1 MSVLISERLFEERKR
16 MGLTQTE
23 MAKAGGVA
31 MATYVNYERGGRF
44 PDAACL
50 QNFIAS
56 GVDVMYVLTGSRN
69 GAALSGTE
77 TIVLEMFNRID
88 DRARHAFLTMLRE
101 YDNYGK

>member
-1 MSVLISERLFEERKR
+1 M
-16 MGLTQTE
+16 TQTE

-69 GAALSGTE
+69 GTALSSLE
-77 TIVLEMFNRID
+77 TMLLEGFNRMD
-88 DRARHAFLTMLRE
+88 ER
-101 YDNYGK
+101 GKAVVQAVVQTYNKAD